1 MTGIVLGQGLKQDE
15 DISKMTRKRFIKLL
29 MSSGISRNNAVRWS
43 AFASGNRSYEE
54 LYADLDM
61 VPCTFNKQMQQLKDA
76 FGGMA
81 TVISRVCSAI
91 AAGFAAFNAAY
102 NERIKE
108 FIEEEMKK

>member
-1 MTGIVLGQGLKQDE
+1 
-15 DISKMTRKRFIKLL
+15 MTRKRFIKLL
-29 MSSGISRNNAVRWS
+29 MSSGTSRNEAAKLA
-43 AFASGNRSYEE
+43 AFADERRSYEK

-61 VPCTFNKQMQQLKDA
+61 APCTLNKQMQQLKDA
-76 FGGMA
+76 FEGMA
-81 TVISRVCSAI
+81 TVISRVASAI